1 MVLHCGVCT
10 TPLRLSWLTELRATG
25 AGFPVTGSTR
35 VTVTTQQP
43 QPPSAHIRFV
53 PVSPDWEYSH
63 SCRVSRGLAPDKT
76 TRAPLSVKDTCSTGA
91 GGFEWLVPIIQLV
104 GGRERSQSCCMGC
117 VWVVAQTAAHTT
129 RDLSR
134 VMTSFGAIFK
144 LWRRRRHVQYGL
156 LFIALYCLLVLG
168 VVCYL

>member
-10 TPLRLSWLTELRATG
+10 TLLRLSWLTELRATG

-76 TRAPLSVKDTCSTGA
+76 TRAPLSVKDTCSTWA

-104 GGRERSQSCCMGC
+104 GGSRPVAWG

-144 LWRRRRHVQYGL
+144 LWRRRHHVQYGL
-156 LFIALYCLLVLG
+156 LFIAPYCLLVLG
-168 VVCYL
+168 VVYYL